1 MKQYLINSLD
11 DLQDKVDL
19 CRDTALSF
27 PELASSH
34 DAIGFFE
41 KESDAQALSYY
52 VGQLYRAIDQVST
65 EVARKGPV
73 YIVRVLYTL
82 SPEELDETLVALQD
96 YLEDMEP
103 MDYNNAADRDLID
116 TARKLMKDGTV
127 DKNIEDIRDINLE
140 NDEGFN
146 DHK

>member
-103 MDYNNAADRDLID
+103 MDYNNAADRALLDA
-116 TARKLMKDGTV
+116 ARQLLRDGVV
-127 DKNIEDIRDINLE
+127 DKILEEIRDINLE

>member
-34 DAIGFFE
+34 DAIGLFE

-82 SPEELDETLVALQD
+82 SPEELDEMLVALQD

-103 MDYNNAADRDLID
+103 MDYNNAADRELID
-116 TARKLMKDGTV
+116 TARQLMKDGVV
-127 DKNIEDIRDINLE
+127 DKILEEIREIETEEEKPNDNI
-140 NDEGFN
+140 
-146 DHK
+146 